1 MALEREQLRLRPSRR
16 RSGRQIAP
24 IEDVDGGV
32 PGDDQLRGVRV
43 EAEGAH
49 QQPARG

>member
-1 MALEREQLRLRPSRR
+1 MALEREQLRLRRSRR
-16 RSGRQIAP
+16 ARSRQLIP
-24 IEDVDGGV
+24 IEDIDGGV